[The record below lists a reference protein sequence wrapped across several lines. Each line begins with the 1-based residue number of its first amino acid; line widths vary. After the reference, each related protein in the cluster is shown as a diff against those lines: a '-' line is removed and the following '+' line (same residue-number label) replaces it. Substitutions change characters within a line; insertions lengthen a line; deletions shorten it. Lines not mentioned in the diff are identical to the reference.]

1 MVINAPLSREEILK
15 NVREQRKLA
24 ALSPIGIEN
33 NSYNADRAAS
43 ANSKAVMWTCDHL
56 DDFIIAT
63 TKPNDENLRIWSSV
77 TNDDAEVIV
86 DILLQ
91 AGEVT
96 VQGAIIVRKIIQYY
110 DQARAGVILIP
121 RIYRTII

>member
-1 MVINAPLSREEILK
+1 M
-15 NVREQRKLA
+15 
-24 ALSPIGIEN
+24 
-33 NSYNADRAAS
+33 
-43 ANSKAVMWTCDHL
+43 
-56 DDFIIAT
+56 
-63 TKPNDENLRIWSSV
+63 RIWSSV

-121 RIYRTII
+121 RIYRTIIYYWLKGISIQ